1 MIGEEEGFSFI
12 ALDAADIQNLAINTN
27 TSVVANSSPSSG
39 NNAALIN
46 APSGATILPNHNQIK
61 TEAAVVQ
68 VSQIF
73 VFNVMTNLVAK

>member
-27 TSVVANSSPSSG
+27 TSVVANSSPG

-46 APSGATILPNHNQIK
+46 SSSGANILPNHNQIK

-68 VSQIF
+68 VSLTLVLI
-73 VFNVMTNLVAK
+73 VMKD